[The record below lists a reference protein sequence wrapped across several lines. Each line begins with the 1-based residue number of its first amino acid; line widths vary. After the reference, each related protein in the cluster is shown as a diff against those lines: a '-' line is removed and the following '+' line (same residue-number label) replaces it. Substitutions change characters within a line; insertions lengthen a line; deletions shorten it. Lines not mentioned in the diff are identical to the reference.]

1 MINESAQIVVVKF
14 GGSVLDSS
22 NSLDRAASLVRDAL
36 GRGNAVVVVVSA
48 MKGVTDNLIE
58 LSKMVNP
65 TIEPSSIDELLSF
78 GERTS
83 ARLFTAALRRAGVK
97 ALTVEPESEFWPIM
111 TDDTHL
117 DANPL
122 VEESLRRVK
131 SLIIPLLNEGKVPVV
146 CGFVGKSM
154 SGEITTLG
162 RGGSDTTAVVLG
174 KCLQAREV
182 VLIKDTEGVFSSDP
196 DIVDNPYML
205 ESLDGV
211 EAERL
216 TSGGAKFLHP
226 KALQF
231 KPEGLRIRITSLDKF
246 ESGTV
251 IEGEIPDLAARLE
264 EGNVTMI
271 TVVGTAGVGVES
283 IMELTRAVEGVGAK
297 TLSLSLE
304 ANSVILYVAGG
315 RGLAKAVHEVVA
327 RKKIGKASSTFEA
340 LRMLTLSGK
349 RLETTPGLIQ
359 RVTQPLARSKINLYG
374 ILTISSSIR
383 IFVHSSQA
391 EVALELMR
399 KAMVAEGIEP
409 GGRE

>member
-1 MINESAQIVVVKF
+1 MINASTQIVVVKF
-14 GGSVLDSS
+14 GGSVLDSTQS
-22 NSLDRAASLVRDAL
+22 VSRAASLVHDAL

-65 TIEPSSIDELLSF
+65 KIGPSSIDELLSF
-78 GERTS
+78 GERSS
-83 ARLFTAALRRAGVK
+83 ARLFTAALRRAGVN
-97 ALTVEPESEFWPIM
+97 ALTIEPESEFWPIV
-111 TDDTHL
+111 TDGNHQ

-122 VEESLRRVK
+122 VEESTRRVK
-131 SLIIPLLNEGKVPVV
+131 SLIVPLLSEGRVPVI
-146 CGFVGKSM
+146 CGFLGKSM
-154 SGEITTLG
+154 SGKITTLG

-196 DIVDNPYML
+196 DAVDNPYIL
-205 ESLDGV
+205 ETLDGV

-216 TSGGAKFLHP
+216 ASGGAKFLHS

-246 ESGTV
+246 DSGTV

-264 EGNVTMI
+264 EGSVTMI

-283 IMELTRAVEGVGAK
+283 IMELTRAVESVGAK
-297 TLSLSLE
+297 MLSLSLE
-304 ANSVILYVAGG
+304 ANSVMLYVTGG
-315 RGLAKAVHEVVA
+315 RGLAKAIHEVVA
-327 RKKIGKASSTFEA
+327 RKRIGKASSTFEA

-359 RVTQPLARSKINLYG
+359 RVTQPLARAKINLYG

-383 IFVHSSQA
+383 VFVHSSQA
-391 EVALELMR
+391 EAALEMMK
-399 KAMVAEGIEP
+399 KAVVAEGTE
-409 GGRE
+409 GWGRE